1 MAAAK
6 PARAEKNFA
15 LAVDIGGTF
24 TDVVLRR
31 ADGKIWVD
39 KVLTTHHDLLEA
51 LFRGV
56 EQVLRKAKIGPA
68 QVDDVV
74 VHATTVVTNAL
85 IERKGPKTALLTTN
99 GFRDVLY
106 IRDEYRYDM
115 YDPQIEF
122 PPPLVPHELTFGVA
136 ERTRA
141 DGTVTKEVDPT
152 EVRALAQTL
161 RERGVISV
169 AVCFLNAYR
178 NPQNERVAAAAL
190 RESAPELYVSLSSDV
205 SPQIREY
212 PRTSTTVINAYTAP
226 IAGPYLTRMAAMLRE
241 RGFVNAPMVML
252 SNGGVIGVSVAGR
265 FPVRMIESGPAAGA
279 LAASYYADTL
289 GLDRLLAFDMG
300 GTTAKACLIENG
312 APFVSGFFEVDRK
325 YRFKAGSGYP
335 VTIPS
340 VDMIEIGAGGGSI
353 ATCDALNLLKVGP
366 QSAGSMPG
374 PVCYG
379 HGGQDICVTDADLAL
394 GLLDADHFLGGEMKL
409 DVGAMRA
416 RLTTLA
422 GELGVAP
429 ADAAAGIYRIVGE
442 TMASAARA
450 HAVDRGVDYRGIPLL
465 AFGGAGPLHAC
476 YVAGLLG
483 STTVIVPPNASV
495 LSAFGMLVTPVRYD
509 LVRGALG
516 KLEAIDWSVA
526 DSTFEDMTTAGRKA
540 LLEAGVPGGEIRFSF
555 GGDLRY
561 YGQAHEVTVTFD
573 GDPRAGRDLAPIREN
588 FERVYEAQ
596 YGLRLKDNEVEVVNW
611 RVTCAGPS
619 ILRGAAP
626 QIASRRGAA
635 RTTRSVHLGSG
646 RTQDIRYAVYE
657 RNALAADQDV
667 PGPAIIE
674 ERETTTVILPGWT
687 ARVDRTGCII
697 AQHTSAQDSTAAHAT
712 PSVVPAS

>member
-6 PARAEKNFA
+6 PAGAGKNFA

-31 ADGKIWVD
+31 ADGQIWVD
-39 KVLTTHHDLLEA
+39 KVLTTHHDLLDA
-51 LFRGV
+51 FCHGV
-56 EQVLRKAKIGPA
+56 DSVLRKAGVGKH

-85 IERKGPKTALLTTN
+85 IERKGPKTALLTTE
-99 GFRDVLY
+99 GFRDVLT

-141 DGTVTKEVDPT
+141 DGSVTRAVDPA
-152 EVRALAQTL
+152 EVRALAAKL
-161 RERGVISV
+161 RDLGVVSV

-178 NPQNERVAAAAL
+178 NPQNERAAGAAL
-190 RESAPELYVSLSSDV
+190 REAAPDLYVSLSSEV

-226 IAGPYLTRMAAMLRE
+226 IAEPYLTRMAEMLRA
-241 RGFVNAPMVML
+241 RGIVNAPMVML
-252 SNGGVIGVSVAGR
+252 SNGGMIGVAIAGS

-312 APFVSGFFEVDRK
+312 SPFVAGSFEVDRK

-353 ATCDALNLLKVGP
+353 AACDALKLLKVGP

-374 PVCYG
+374 PVSYG
-379 HGGQDICVTDADLAL
+379 RGGRDICVTDADLAL
-394 GLLDADHFLGGEMKL
+394 GLLDAAHFLGGDMRL
-409 DVGAMRA
+409 DIEAMRA
-416 RLTTLA
+416 RLASLA
-422 GELGVAP
+422 GGLGVAP
-429 ADAAAGIYRIVGE
+429 LDAAAGIYRIVGE

-476 YVAGLLG
+476 AVAELLG

-516 KLEAIDWSVA
+516 KLDATDWAAA
-526 DSTFEDMTTAGRKA
+526 DRMFADMVGAGRQA
-540 LLEAGVPGGEIRFSF
+540 LIDAGVGGDDIRFTF

-573 GDPRAGRDLAPIREN
+573 GDPREGRDLARIRDS
-588 FERVYEAQ
+588 FERTYEAQ
-596 YGLRLKDNEVEVVNW
+596 YGLRLRDNAVEVVNW

-619 ILRGAAP
+619 ILRGVAP
-626 QIASRRGAA
+626 QLAAHPGAP
-635 RTTRSVHLGSG
+635 RTTRNVHLGSG
-646 RTQDIRYAVYE
+646 AQQDVRYAVYE
-657 RNALAADQDV
+657 RSSLAAGQDIA
-667 PGPAIIE
+667 GPAIIE

-687 ARVDRTGCII
+687 ARIDPTGCII
-697 AQHTSAQDSTAAHAT
+697 AQRAAMQDRTVTFAT
-712 PSVVPAS
+712 PSVVPAG

>member
-1 MAAAK
+1 MAGDAA
-6 PARAEKNFA
+6 RTDKNFA

-31 ADGKIWVD
+31 ADGAIFVD
-39 KVLTTHHDLLEA
+39 KVLTTHHDLLVA
-51 LFRGV
+51 FFQGV
-56 EQVLRKAKIGPA
+56 DAVLRKAGVGPQA
-68 QVDDVV
+68 VDDLV

-85 IERKGPKTALLTTN
+85 IERRGPKTGLITTQ

-122 PPPLVPHELTFGVA
+122 AAPLVPHELTFGIA

-141 DGTVTKEVDPT
+141 DGTVTQPVDPA
-152 EVRALAQTL
+152 EVRALAETL
-161 RERGVISV
+161 RERGVVSV
-169 AVCFLNAYR
+169 AVCLINGYR
-178 NPQNERVAAAAL
+178 NPQNERAVGAAL
-190 RESAPELYVSLSSDV
+190 REAMPDLYVSLSSEV

-226 IAGPYLTRMAAMLRE
+226 IAAPYLARMAEMLRQ

-252 SNGGVIGVSVAGR
+252 SNGGVIGTGIAGS

-279 LAASYYADTL
+279 LAASYYADVL

-300 GTTAKACLIENG
+300 GTTAKACLIEEGEPLVAG
-312 APFVSGFFEVDRK
+312 AFEVDRK

-335 VTIPS
+335 LTVPS

-353 ATCDALNLLKVGP
+353 ASCDALKLLKVGP
-366 QSAGSMPG
+366 QSAGSLPG
-374 PVCYG
+374 PVCYAK
-379 HGGQDICVTDADLAL
+379 GGENICVTDADLAL

-409 DVGAMRA
+409 DAAAVRT
-416 RLTTLA
+416 RLASLA
-422 GELGVAP
+422 GDLGVAP

-476 YVAGLLG
+476 HVAELLG

-516 KLEAIDWSVA
+516 KLTATDWTA
-526 DSTFEDMTTAGRKA
+526 ASTTFAELIAAGRQA
-540 LLEAGVPGGEIRFSF
+540 LREAGVAEDDIRISF

-561 YGQAHEVTVTFD
+561 YGQAHEVTVVFD
-573 GDPRAGRDLAPIREN
+573 HDPRADRDIARIRES
-588 FERVYEAQ
+588 FERAYEAQ

-611 RVTCAGPS
+611 RVICASPS
-619 ILRGAAP
+619 VLRGAAP
-626 QIASRRGAA
+626 QLAAKAGSARGA
-635 RTTRSVHLGSG
+635 RSVHLG
-646 RTQDIRYAVYE
+646 RAAHNDLRYAVYA
-657 RNALAADQDV
+657 RAGLAADQEIA
-667 PGPAIIE
+667 GPAIIE
-674 ERETTTVILPGWT
+674 ERETTTVILPGWS
-687 ARVDRTGCII
+687 ARIDRTGCII
-697 AQHTSAQDSTAAHAT
+697 AQRAGAAAPLLEHAT
-712 PSVVPAS
+712 PSVVPAG

>member
-1 MAAAK
+1 MAAAAA
-6 PARAEKNFA
+6 ARADKNFA

-31 ADGKIWVD
+31 SDGQVWVD

-51 LFRGV
+51 FSQGV
-56 EQVLRKAKIGPA
+56 DTVLHKAGISPA

-85 IERKGPKTALLTTN
+85 IERKGPKTALLTTE

-122 PPPLVPHELTFGVA
+122 PPPLVPHELTFGVS
-136 ERTRA
+136 ERIRA
-141 DGTVTKEVDPT
+141 DGTVTKKIDPA
-152 EVRALAQTL
+152 EVRTLAVKL
-161 RERGVISV
+161 RDLGVVSV
-169 AVCFLNAYR
+169 AVCFLSAYR
-178 NPQNERVAAAAL
+178 NPENERAAAAAL
-190 RESAPELYVSLSSDV
+190 CEAAPDLYVSLSSDV

-212 PRTSTTVINAYTAP
+212 LRTSTTVINAYTAP
-226 IAGPYLTRMAAMLRE
+226 IAGPYLARMAAMLRE
-241 RGFVNAPMVML
+241 RGFVHSPMVML
-252 SNGGVIGVSVAGR
+252 SNGGVIGVSVAGS

-312 APFVSGFFEVDRK
+312 KPFISGFFEVDRK

-335 VTIPS
+335 VIVPS

-353 ATCDALNLLKVGP
+353 AACDELKLLKVGP
-366 QSAGSMPG
+366 RSAGSMPG

-379 HGGQDICVTDADLAL
+379 KGGQNICVTDADLAL

-409 DVGAMRA
+409 DLAGMQA
-416 RLTTLA
+416 RLATLA
-422 GELGVAP
+422 ADLGVSS

-450 HAVDRGVDYRGIPLL
+450 HAVDRGIDYRGIPLL

-476 YVAGLLG
+476 YVAELLG

-509 LVRGALG
+509 LVHGALG
-516 KLEAIDWSVA
+516 KLKTIDWNTA
-526 DSTFEDMTTAGRKA
+526 DGVFEDMIAAGRHA
-540 LLEAGVPGGEIRFSF
+540 LEDAGVPAGDIQLRF

-573 GDPRAGRDLAPIREN
+573 DDPRQGRDLAHIRES
-588 FERVYEAQ
+588 FERTYEAQ
-596 YGLRLKDNEVEVVNW
+596 YGLRLGDNEVEVVNW
-611 RVTCAGPS
+611 RVTCIGPS
-619 ILRGAAP
+619 ILRGAASQLAAKP
-626 QIASRRGAA
+626 GAPSR
-635 RTTRSVHLGSG
+635 TRSVHLASGS
-646 RTQDIRYAVYE
+646 RKDVRYAVYE
-657 RNALAADQDV
+657 RSQLAAGQEIA
-667 PGPAIIE
+667 GPTIIE

-687 ARVDRTGCII
+687 ARIDGSGCII
-697 AQHTSAQDSTAAHAT
+697 AERTAAVDRTAMHAT
-712 PSVVPAS
+712 PSVVPAG